1 MHGDDDNSL
10 LGMERRLGD
19 KIESVRIEV
28 SGMNGRLTA
37 EQGALEDRIISL
49 EQTNT
54 RNNWKEWIRTAVV
67 IPVIFIIHKIMTAMG
82 IKF

>member
-1 MHGDDDNSL
+1 MYGDEDSSL

-19 KIESVRIEV
+19 KIELVRVEV
-28 SGMNGRLTA
+28 AGMNGRLTA
-37 EQGALEDRIISL
+37 EQGALEDRITSL